1 MDLWIQQMNAKN
13 KMKNGSMENY
23 GSINKNLKFLNN

>member
-1 MDLWIQQMNAKN
+1 MDLWIQQMNAK

-23 GSINKNLKFLNN
+23 GSINKNLKF